1 VRSVMVSHIV
11 SETQAI
17 NIFQTSAG
25 AKIFQIPVEVF
36 PEFWGFV
43 YLVLVDEAVDGQ
55 EKGQYRVLIDT
66 GSGFGDCN
74 LHLENGLQAVS
85 EHTGRSIHLSDLTHV
100 FITHGHIDHFGGLS
114 YVRPHTPARIGVHEL
129 DLRNLTNYEE
139 RLTLVSRRLDAFL
152 IEAGVS
158 PQRRKTLID
167 MYMLTKS
174 IYRSVKVD
182 FTYEAV
188 GMRVGPFQM
197 MHVPGHSAGHV
208 VIRLHDVLFSGDHV
222 LDRTSPHQSPEHLT
236 LSTGLRH
243 YLHSLELLRPWA
255 AGVHLTLGGH
265 KDPIRDLPTRLDEIR
280 ALHQDRLAQVL
291 ELLETP
297 HTVSDVSHILFGE
310 VHGYNVLLALE
321 EAGAHVEYLYQLGK
335 LGIKNLA
342 ELENNPSPTSIR
354 YYRL

>member
-1 VRSVMVSHIV
+1 MESRIV
-11 SETQAI
+11 SATKTI
-17 NIFQTSAG
+17 RIFQSSAG
-25 AKIFQIPVEVF
+25 AQIFQIPVEVF
-36 PEFWGFV
+36 PGFWGFV
-43 YLVLVDEAVDGQ
+43 YLVLVEETVDGQ
-55 EKGQYRVLIDT
+55 ETSQYRVLIDT

-74 LHLENGLQAVS
+74 QHLENGLQTVS
-85 EHTGRSIHLSDLTHV
+85 QHIGRRINLSDLTHV

-114 YVRPHTPARIGVHEL
+114 YVRTRTPARIGVHEL

-158 PQRRKTLID
+158 PQRRQTLID

-188 GMRVGPFQM
+188 DMRVGPFHM
-197 MHVPGHSAGHV
+197 LHVPGHSAGHV

-222 LDRTSPHQSPEHLT
+222 LDHTSPHQSPEHLT

-255 AGVHLTLGGH
+255 AGVRLTLGGH
-265 KDPIRDLPTRLDEIR
+265 NDPIRDLPTRLDEIR
-280 ALHQDRLAQVL
+280 ALHQGRLSQVL

-335 LGIKNLA
+335 LGINNLD
-342 ELENNPSPTSIR
+342 ELENNPNPLPIR

>member
-1 VRSVMVSHIV
+1 MESHIV
-11 SETQAI
+11 SATKTI
-17 NIFQTSAG
+17 HIFQSSAG
-25 AKIFQIPVEVF
+25 AQIFQIPVEVF
-36 PEFWGFV
+36 PGFWGFV
-43 YLVLVDEAVDGQ
+43 YLVLVEEAVDGQ
-55 EKGQYRVLIDT
+55 EAGQYRVLIDT

-74 LHLENGLQAVS
+74 QHLENGLQAVS
-85 EHTGRSIHLSDLTHV
+85 EHTGRRIHLSDLTHV

-114 YVRPHTPARIGVHEL
+114 YVRTRTPARIGVHEL

-158 PQRRKTLID
+158 PQRRQTLID

-174 IYRSVKVD
+174 IFRSVKVD

-197 MHVPGHSAGHV
+197 LHVPGHSAGHV
-208 VIRLHDVLFSGDHV
+208 VIRLNDVLFSGDHV

-255 AGVHLTLGGH
+255 AGVRLTLGGH
-265 KDPIRDLPTRLDEIR
+265 NDPIRDLPTRLDEIR
-280 ALHQDRLAQVL
+280 ALHQGRLAQVL

-297 HTVSDVSHILFGE
+297 HTISDVSHTLFGE

-335 LGIKNLA
+335 LGINNLA
-342 ELENNPSPTSIR
+342 ELENNPHPTPIR
-354 YYRL
+354 YFRL